1 MKKIRLFTS
10 LILVTILIL
19 SITIALPVTVGA
31 ETEAREPYGLN
42 YLKIIDRVVSN
53 DGQWKYIH
61 YKDKFW
67 DKDVYSPGEYL
78 GLEEDVVLP
87 TEIDGHQMTV
97 FGIVAGNAV
106 NISVPKSYIYLR
118 NISGDLVETI
128 TFSREYKENEIID
141 VSVFNLN
148 YLPLLKKIILPNLYP
163 TYKKGKN
170 EVIYDCAELKSFGNQ
185 GFFEGDTNL
194 TEIVFPDNLTD
205 IGTDCFKNC
214 TSLRSLVLPSS
225 MQSFHSD
232 TGCKL
237 ETIYSHNYYTSDC
250 NVLIVDEY
258 TEEIR
263 EGHEYSI
270 THYPKYTPELI
281 VLNPAESIIGD
292 INGDNEFN
300 INDVTMLQQILSE
313 QIDLDYLF
321 KNTSIDIAEKGDY
334 NKDGKTTAKDALCM
348 QLALAGRYTPPLES
362 GS

>member
-1 MKKIRLFTS
+1 MKKTYKYLRVISVLLTV
-10 LILVTILIL
+10 LM
-19 SITIALPVTVGA
+19 ITLTCVLPVGA

-67 DKDVYSPGEYL
+67 DIDVYSPGEYL
-78 GLEEDVVLP
+78 GIEKNVVLP

-163 TYKKGKN
+163 TYKKEKN

-185 GFFEGDTNL
+185 GFFEGNTNL
-194 TEIVFPDNLTD
+194 AEIVFPDNLTD
-205 IGTDCFKNC
+205 IGADCFKNC
-214 TSLRSLVLPSS
+214 TSLRNLVLPEGI
-225 MQSFHSD
+225 QSVNGSALAGCVLD
-232 TGCKL
+232 TL
-237 ETIYSHNYYTSDC
+237 TLPD
-250 NVLIVDEY
+250 
-258 TEEIR
+258 
-263 EGHEYSI
+263 
-270 THYPKYTPELI
+270 
-281 VLNPAESIIGD
+281 SIIYCPFGGAKVIVVNNKENNMYQTYPNHTFVFMNPTTVIYGD
-292 INGDNEFN
+292 INGDEEYN
-300 INDVTMLQQILSE
+300 INDVTILQQYLAE
-313 QIDLDYLF
+313 QVVF
-321 KNTSIDIAEKGDY
+321 DIADKGDY
-334 NKDGKTTAKDALCM
+334 NKDGKTTSKDALCM
-348 QLALAGRYTPPLES
+348 QLALADRYTPPLES